1 MTRKEIKPRAC
12 HSWQEYHCT
21 HSPNLSTIL
30 GAGIFVCLF
39 EAHLSILITLNLF
52 LI

>member
-21 HSPNLSTIL
+21 HSRILSTIL

-39 EAHLSILITLNLF
+39 EMYFPLLIT
-52 LI
+52 